1 MEEGI
6 GEDAAIDEAI
16 TKYREKR
23 AARTEEEIEAEQ
35 EEILKKAMKQ
45 RETHE
50 PEYVR
55 SFP

>member
-50 PEYVR
+50 PEYGR